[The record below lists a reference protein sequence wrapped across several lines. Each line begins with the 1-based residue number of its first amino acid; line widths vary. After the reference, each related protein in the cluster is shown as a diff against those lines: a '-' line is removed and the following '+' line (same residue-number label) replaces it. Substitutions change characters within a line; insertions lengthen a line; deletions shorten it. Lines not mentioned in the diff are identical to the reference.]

1 MTQEDKVENDKKEE
15 EKEESQDEEK
25 TVIEDSGPNE
35 DDYIEIKINKVDK
48 SSIFSSKPD
57 NNEKRKWIF

>member
-1 MTQEDKVENDKKEE
+1 MTKEDKVENDEE
-15 EKEESQDEEK
+15 REESQDEEK
-25 TVIEDSGPNE
+25 NTVIEDSGPNE